1 MPFYFAVNTSRFTL
15 TYLFMVFFK
24 TMDDLKKFPFDFN
37 RRVAVVTGAARGIG
51 RAIAEGLLQCGADV
65 HGLDWENDRQIV
77 DQAPF
82 PIHRVDISDAEALN
96 ETIAALAVPP
106 SLLVNNA
113 GITRDRSITKMS
125 ALEWTQVIDVNLT
138 GSFNVLKAV
147 APLMAASGYGRI
159 VNITSI
165 NGMRGKFGQANYSAA
180 KAGLIGLTKTAA
192 REFGRKGVTVNAV
205 APGMVM
211 TEMAKKLP
219 PEVLAKARDE
229 GVLEKLATPGD
240 IAYAVLF
247 LLSEGAGLIT
257 GEVLRV
263 DGGQYI

>member
-1 MPFYFAVNTSRFTL
+1 MTL
-15 TYLFMVFFK
+15 ASN
-24 TMDDLKKFPFDFN
+24 FPFSYDG
-37 RRVAVVTGAARGIG
+37 RIAIVTGAARGIG
-51 RAIAEGLLQCGADV
+51 RAIADALLACGAQV
-65 HGLDWENDRQIV
+65 HGLDWETEE
-77 DQAPF
+77 APF
-82 PIHRVDISDAEALN
+82 PIHKVDISEAAAVQEAIESLPDA
-96 ETIAALAVPP
+96 P

-113 GITRDRSITKMS
+113 GITRDRSIAKMS
-125 ALEWTQVIDVNLT
+125 TDEWTQVIDVNLT
-138 GSFNVLKAV
+138 GAFNVLKAA
-147 APLMAASGYGRI
+147 APLMAQQGYGRI

-180 KAGLIGLTKTAA
+180 KAGMIGLTKTAA

-219 PEVLAKARDE
+219 EEILDKARAE
-229 GVLEKLATPGD
+229 GVVPELATPED
-240 IAYAVLF
+240 IAYGVLF

>member
-1 MPFYFAVNTSRFTL
+1 
-15 TYLFMVFFK
+15 
-24 TMDDLKKFPFDFN
+24 MDKPQKFPFDFTGQ
-37 RRVAVVTGAARGIG
+37 VALVTGATRGIG
-51 RAIAEGLLQCGADV
+51 RAIAEALLQCGADV
-65 HGLDWENDRQIV
+65 QGLDLES
-77 DQAPF
+77 DQNAPF
-82 PIHRVDISDAEALN
+82 PIHNIN
-96 ETIAALAVPP
+96 IADALAVNDAISALPKSP

-113 GITRDRSITKMS
+113 GITRDRSIAKMS
-125 ALEWTQVIDVNLT
+125 AEEWQQVIDVNLT
-138 GSFNVLKAV
+138 GAFNVLKAC
-147 APLMAASGYGRI
+147 APLMAAGGYGRI

-165 NGMRGKFGQANYSAA
+165 NGLRGKFGQANYSAA

-211 TEMAKKLP
+211 TEMAEKLP
-219 PEVLAKARDE
+219 SDVLEKARAE
-229 GVLEKLATPGD
+229 GVVEKLATPED

-257 GEVLRV
+257 GEVLKV

>member
-1 MPFYFAVNTSRFTL
+1 
-15 TYLFMVFFK
+15 
-24 TMDDLKKFPFDFN
+24 MDEQQKIPFDFN
-37 RRVAVVTGAARGIG
+37 GRVAVVTGAARGIG
-51 RAIAEGLLQCGADV
+51 RAIAEALLRCGAEV
-65 HGLDWENDRQIV
+65 TGLDLENDP
-77 DQAPF
+77 QASF
-82 PIHRVDISDAEALN
+82 AIHRVDIRNADAVQEAISSLSA
-96 ETIAALAVPP
+96 TP

-113 GITRDRSITKMS
+113 GITRDRSIAKMS
-125 ALEWTQVIDVNLT
+125 AEEWSQVIDVNLT
-138 GSFNVLKAV
+138 GAFNVLKVV
-147 APLMAASGYGRI
+147 APLMAAGGYGRI

-165 NGMRGKFGQANYSAA
+165 NGLRGKFGQANYSAA

-205 APGMVM
+205 APGLVM
-211 TEMAKKLP
+211 TEMAENLP
-219 PEVLAKARDE
+219 PEILAAARDE
-229 GVLEKLATPGD
+229 GVVEKLATADD

>member
-1 MPFYFAVNTSRFTL
+1 MSEPQTFA
-15 TYLFMVFFK
+15 
-24 TMDDLKKFPFDFN
+24 FDFTGQ
-37 RRVAVVTGAARGIG
+37 VAIVTGAARGIG
-51 RAIAEGLLQCGADV
+51 RAIAEALLRCGAEV
-65 HGLDWENDRQIV
+65 TGLDVESDQ
-77 DQAPF
+77 QAPF
-82 PIHRVDISDAEALN
+82 AILRVDIRDSDAVNEAISNL
-96 ETIAALAVPP
+96 AAPP

-113 GITRDRSITKMS
+113 GITRDRSIAKMS
-125 ALEWTQVIDVNLT
+125 AREWSQVIDVNLT
-138 GSFNVLKAV
+138 GAFNVLKVV
-147 APLMAASGYGRI
+147 APLMAAGGYGRI

-211 TEMAKKLP
+211 TEMAENLP
-219 PEVLAKARDE
+219 SEVITAARDE
-229 GVLEKLATPGD
+229 GVINKLANPED

-247 LLSEGAGLIT
+247 LLSEGAGMIT

>member
-1 MPFYFAVNTSRFTL
+1 MNDPAKPTFT
-15 TYLFMVFFK
+15 FHGQ
-24 TMDDLKKFPFDFN
+24 
-37 RRVAVVTGAARGIG
+37 VAIVTGAARGIG
-51 RAIAEGLLQCGADV
+51 RAIADALLAGGADV
-65 HGLDWENDRQIV
+65 HGLDWENDQAIINA
-77 DQAPF
+77 APF
-82 PIHRVDISDAEALN
+82 PIHKVDIADASAVN
-96 ETIAALAVPP
+96 DTINSLPAAP

-113 GITRDRSITKMS
+113 GITRDRSIAKMS
-125 ALEWTQVIDVNLT
+125 EDEWSQVINVNLT
-138 GSFNVLKAV
+138 GAFNVLKAT
-147 APLMAASGYGRI
+147 APLMAQNGYGRI

-211 TEMAKKLP
+211 TEMAQTLP
-219 PEVLAKARDE
+219 EEILAKARDE
-229 GVLEKLATPGD
+229 GVVQKLATPDD
-240 IAYAVLF
+240 IAYGVLF

>member
-1 MPFYFAVNTSRFTL
+1 MNETN
-15 TYLFMVFFK
+15 
-24 TMDDLKKFPFDFN
+24 KFPFFFKG
-37 RRVAVVTGAARGIG
+37 RLAIVTGAARGIG
-51 RAIAEGLLQCGADV
+51 RAIADALLEGGAEV
-65 HGLDWENDRQIV
+65 HGLDWENDQALI
-77 DQAPF
+77 DAAPF
-82 PIHRVDISDAEALN
+82 PIHKVDISDAEAVN
-96 ETIAALAVPP
+96 AVIAALPTPP

-125 ALEWTQVIDVNLT
+125 ADEWTQVINVNLT
-138 GSFNVLKAV
+138 GAFNVLKSA
-147 APLMAASGYGRI
+147 APLMAAEGYGRI

-165 NGMRGKFGQANYSAA
+165 NGMRGKFGQANYASA

-211 TEMAKKLP
+211 TEMAMQLP
-219 PEVLAKARDE
+219 EEILEKARSE
-229 GVLEKLATPGD
+229 GVVPNLATPED
-240 IAYAVLF
+240 IAYGVLF